1 MSWTHL
7 VNALWHVPLPSSL
20 ATQSKSHRIQTRWM
34 PVIDN
39 VRIQHSIVNVIETLS
54 ILLQPLQP
62 SRFDIDIM
70 GSQWWQTSQLKSC
83 KVGVWFFNDNVV
95 SNLAGQRPLRQQHR
109 CRRHWQRP
117 YLAAFCHRC
126 LQAHHWLR
134 WRHLPECSQ
143 QHREVHQTDRR
154 LTPKSSPH
162 NSKNIVFDIDNVI
175 VNDRQCCIM
184 IHPPSSTRRAI
195 LRVPFISCRK
205 PSNLTA
211 WGHPSLGKRSIRRRG
226 EGPWSLRPGTYYNIC

>member
-70 GSQWWQTSQLKSC
+70 GSQW
-83 KVGVWFFNDNVV
+83 
-95 SNLAGQRPLRQQHR
+95 
-109 CRRHWQRP
+109 
-117 YLAAFCHRC
+117 
-126 LQAHHWLR
+126 
-134 WRHLPECSQ
+134 
-143 QHREVHQTDRR
+143 
-154 LTPKSSPH
+154 
-162 NSKNIVFDIDNVI
+162 
-175 VNDRQCCIM
+175 
-184 IHPPSSTRRAI
+184 
-195 LRVPFISCRK
+195 
-205 PSNLTA
+205 
-211 WGHPSLGKRSIRRRG
+211 
-226 EGPWSLRPGTYYNIC
+226 